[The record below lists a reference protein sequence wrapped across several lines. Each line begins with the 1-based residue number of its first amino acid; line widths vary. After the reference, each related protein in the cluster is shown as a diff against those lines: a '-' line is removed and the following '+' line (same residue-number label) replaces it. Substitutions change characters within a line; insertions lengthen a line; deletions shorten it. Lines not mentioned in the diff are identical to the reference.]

1 MPQVRPERE
10 IPELLAPRRQ
20 SNQALGLI
28 GPRRGTHDLG
38 LILRDRRV
46 VSLCLVVRG
55 GARQVQFGFCQFGR
69 GVEGNANFVEPI
81 LQHRCG
87 LILFPRL

>member
-10 IPELLAPRRQ
+10 IPELLSPRRQ

-55 GARQVQFGFCQFGR
+55 GAREVQFGFCQFGR
-69 GVEGNANFVEPI
+69 GVEGMGASIYDVCTEGG
-81 LQHRCG
+81 RG
-87 LILFPRL
+87 G